1 MLNEHRKH
9 EALRLCCPTVRG
21 DDMSMILGLERA
33 MERPERHSM
42 LKHAGAARPVNAVKS
57 ATRQGGLGLPAEVLT
72 VSGHFSF
79 LFVHWKEVR

>member
-1 MLNEHRKH
+1 
-9 EALRLCCPTVRG
+9 
-21 DDMSMILGLERA
+21 MSMILGLERA

-42 LKHAGAARPVNAVKS
+42 LKRAGAARPVNAVKS
-57 ATRQGGLGLPAEVLT
+57 ATSQGGLGLPAEVLR